1 MVTCKDKS
9 NNNPRPKG
17 SMSDS
22 SPRNDFDPY
31 GLTI

>member
-1 MVTCKDKS
+1 MVTCKDTS

-17 SMSDS
+17 TMSDS
-22 SPRNDFDPY
+22 SPYNKFDLY